1 MSDLVAFLIARLDED
16 EAAAN
21 EVHLARKCGCIDH
34 DGEFSADPVYCSCEG
49 PARVLREVEAK
60 RTILTRY
67 SLLLAEQEDQ
77 DAGLDGVGGLGV
89 HGAVTALRPCVI
101 ALASVY
107 SDHPD
112 YPEAA
117 AGTSLGEQPHDPEH
131 CHHGGRPHLGPC
143 IDGIEHG

>member
-49 PARVLREVEAK
+49 PALVLREVEAK
-60 RTILTRY
+60 RKILDIHDMRHDPCDAHDA
-67 SLLLAEQEDQ
+67 SL
-77 DAGLDGVGGLGV
+77 
-89 HGAVTALRPCVI
+89 RSIPCDTLF

-112 YPEAA
+112 YWAA
-117 AGTSLGEQPHDPEH
+117 AGYFRHYYS
-131 CHHGGRPHLGPC
+131 
-143 IDGIEHG
+143 